1 MRKAQ
6 KDIITLSGI
15 ICCFMDKPFFT
26 IIIPTYNEEKF
37 LPKLLNDLTK
47 QKERDFEVII
57 VDGKSKDNT
66 VKCAQHHR
74 ESLNLKVV
82 SSKISNVSVQRNL
95 GARKSKGKFLIFLD
109 ADMRIGQAFL
119 AKTISFIKRKKGLLF
134 IPYLYPTK
142 EFGQYKPL
150 LDLVNLFV
158 EFSQKLSKK
167 FSLGGSIIINRH
179 LFDLMG
185 GFDDSL
191 FIAEDHELIQR
202 AYSWGVT
209 PKFFKQIFVYISL
222 RRMKKEG
229 RLKLM
234 YKYLVVSFR
243 RIFLNEEI
251 RNKIFNYQMGG
262 QIYNKEDF
270 HKKEELFTKYFSQ
283 IKKLFRKLLSA

>member
-66 VKCAQHHR
+66 IKCAQHHR

-109 ADMRIGQAFL
+109 ADMRIGQAF
-119 AKTISFIKRKKGLLF
+119 
-134 IPYLYPTK
+134 
-142 EFGQYKPL
+142 
-150 LDLVNLFV
+150 
-158 EFSQKLSKK
+158 
-167 FSLGGSIIINRH
+167 
-179 LFDLMG
+179 
-185 GFDDSL
+185 
-191 FIAEDHELIQR
+191 
-202 AYSWGVT
+202 
-209 PKFFKQIFVYISL
+209 
-222 RRMKKEG
+222 
-229 RLKLM
+229 
-234 YKYLVVSFR
+234 
-243 RIFLNEEI
+243 
-251 RNKIFNYQMGG
+251 
-262 QIYNKEDF
+262 
-270 HKKEELFTKYFSQ
+270 
-283 IKKLFRKLLSA
+283 